1 MLIACALKKVK
12 VSYSA
17 KSFDIYDKEE
27 DAGKIKINMYDV
39 QQPTCAAFLFQRQPI
54 RICNSA
60 RKIVKQKPQFAYV
73 M

>member
-1 MLIACALKKVK
+1 MTLYDNTDLEDAHCMCSKKVK

-27 DAGKIKINMYDV
+27 DARQNK
-39 QQPTCAAFLFQRQPI
+39 CAAFLFQRQPI

-60 RKIVKQKPQFAYV
+60 RKRVKQKPQFAYV